1 VDLHPNERALREA
14 RRIQRLQGASSVC
27 TFCGYKG
34 LVIPVSAKWL
44 KARGCTKQF
53 LEEHHVNV
61 HKHDSQLTT
70 KVCRNCHAECT
81 AGQIEAGIKFQ
92 FERDLL
98 ERTALTLE
106 AQAAFF
112 ENFARS
118 QRRLAEQVR
127 SAVK

>member
-1 VDLHPNERALREA
+1 MDLHPNEKALREA
-14 RRIQRLQGASSVC
+14 RRIQRLQGVPSVC
-27 TFCGYKG
+27 TFCGYEG
-34 LVIPVSAKWL
+34 PVILVSAKWL
-44 KARGCTKQF
+44 RAQGCTKKF
-53 LEEHHVNV
+53 LEDHEVNV
-61 HKHDSQLTT
+61 HKHDSKLI
-70 KVCRNCHAECT
+70 VPLCRNCHAECT

-92 FERDLL
+92 YERDPL

-127 SAVK
+127 RAVK